1 MVDRNMLWIN
11 PCVNIYMTVS
21 NITRLLS
28 GIFILLSFSS
38 CIEYKDVEF
47 LGITDYSINKL
58 DTEDVRITLFLK
70 IKNPNTYNIKIKKSA
85 FDLYLNGKKLGKAKM
100 LDDIKLEKNRS
111 QVHEVVFEG
120 DIKKITQGIF
130 SNLGVLF
137 GGTAKLRV
145 TGKIKAKAYGIGE
158 KFDVDVTEK
167 IKASDFKF

>member
-21 NITRLLS
+21 NIIRLLS

-145 TGKIKAKAYGIGE
+145 TGKIKAKAYGIGK